1 MKAIPR
7 IIHQTWKSDL
17 VPMEYRGWQN
27 SWVRLNP
34 GFEYRLWTDRD
45 LDALVA
51 ERFPQL
57 LTLYRGYRHP
67 ICRVDLGRY
76 LVLKTFGGVY
86 ADLDCECLRP
96 IDDLLIAANFAIG
109 LEPESHVVLGKAVD
123 RGLSRILCPSFIASI
138 PDHSFWDHVL
148 NHAAAVGGEA
158 DILDATGPF
167 LLTRAYQDFPDRSQI
182 SLLSPD
188 LVYPVDKQE
197 CATGRTFDIEF
208 WERATRGAYV
218 VHYWAGSWWR
228 RTGISGDLPRD
239 FTVRL
244 INDRL
249 AGVSPPAS
257 RPSESPKIS
266 CIMLTGDSTELA
278 KRSIRGFLD
287 QSQADRELII
297 VDTGRDD
304 SLEELVRGMPDVH
317 LLRLG
322 GQRVPLNRLYMQAA
336 EAATGDFLCF
346 WEDDCLHDPQRL
358 EFQWAAIE
366 TAAADAS
373 LIVAPMIW
381 QPLEDRI
388 FVAKPQK
395 WASSLL
401 CDKKLVQHYF
411 DNGAAAARSVDR
423 LLNESRIAGIDVPRL
438 LLVTVDKADMQHRR
452 RWDVAWNFAR
462 RQYAG
467 LHSKAVLAEL
477 SKRLP
482 LEGHPLR
489 AAPPATLFGLDLFG
503 RMSAASGLG
512 SAARSTQAG
521 LTSAGISVRVHDI
534 EFHDTDLRIPFAE
547 GPSPAARHG
556 DGGTRINLVHA
567 NPETLTEGLA
577 SRIPSLASMRDR
589 FTIGY
594 WVWEAARIPGRW
606 RPLLPLVDE
615 IWVPS
620 SFVAQMLAP
629 DLPVP
634 VVVMP
639 HAVDP
644 PHPEQC
650 RSELGLPDDPYLF
663 LFLFDALS
671 TLERKNPVG
680 LIQSYRTAFPEASD
694 KSMLVIKTR
703 NLEPDDRRLLE
714 RAIAARADILLIEEG
729 YTAERTASL
738 IAACDCYVSLHRA
751 EGFGLSIAEAM
762 YFGKPVIATGHSGN
776 MDFMAPDRS
785 YSVSYRMQEL
795 AEPRSGFPAGTSW
808 AQPDLAMAAKIMR
821 HVVDRSD
828 EAREIGRRGALW
840 VRNQLSPEAVGAR
853 MKARLSALTVSGRI
867 HQARVPRP
875 VAISLPKSEPPPGGR
890 VLILTP
896 VKNAEVHLPRY
907 FALLERLEYD
917 PALLSA
923 GFLESDSSDNSFAML
938 RAWAKGDG
946 QRLRRL
952 QVTKHDFGY
961 QLRGRRWDP
970 VVQRQRRE
978 ILARSRNR
986 LLTALDDED
995 WVLWLDADLVDYPS
1009 DLLTR
1014 LLGAGKDI
1022 VVPHSVFPNGQIFDL
1037 NSFRIDPSRG
1047 GMEDPRYLLDGL
1059 FQPPR
1064 GEGRLYT
1071 DALRDEPLAPVDS
1084 VGGAALLVRADL
1096 HREGLIFPP
1105 FGYRGYIETEGLAM
1119 MAKDMGVT
1127 PFALPELSIT
1137 HAATSLRP

>member
-1 MKAIPR
+1 
-7 IIHQTWKSDL
+7 
-17 VPMEYRGWQN
+17 MEYRGWQN
-27 SWVRLNP
+27 SWARLNP

-45 LDALVA
+45 LDALVE
-51 ERFPQL
+51 ERFPHL
-57 LTLYRGYRHP
+57 LALYRGYRHP

-96 IDDLLIAANFAIG
+96 IDDLLVVADFAIG
-109 LEPESHVVLGKAVD
+109 LEPESHVALGKAVD

-138 PDHSFWDHVL
+138 PDHPFWDHVL
-148 NHAAAVGGEA
+148 DYAAAAGGEA

-208 WERATRGAYV
+208 WERATRRAYV

-228 RTGISGDLPRD
+228 RSGISGDLPRD
-239 FTVRL
+239 FTVRV
-244 INDRL
+244 INDR
-249 AGVSPPAS
+249 AGGMMPPAALRS
-257 RPSESPKIS
+257 APPKIS
-266 CIMLTGDSTELA
+266 CMMLTGDRTELA

-287 QSQADRELII
+287 QSHADRELVI

-304 SLEELVRGMPDVH
+304 ALEETVRGMPNVR
-317 LLRLG
+317 LLRPG
-322 GQRVPLNRLYMQAA
+322 RQRVPQHSLYLQAA
-336 EAATGDFLCF
+336 EAAAGDFLCF
-346 WEDDCLHDPQRL
+346 WDDHCLHDPQRL
-358 EFQWAAIE
+358 EFQWTAIE
-366 TAAADAS
+366 TAAAEAS

-388 FVAKPQK
+388 FVARPQK
-395 WASSLL
+395 WANSLL
-401 CDKKLVQHYF
+401 CDKSLFHRYF
-411 DNGAAAARSVDR
+411 GNGATAARSVDR
-423 LLNESRIAGIDVPRL
+423 LLNESRIAGIDIPRL
-438 LLVTVDKADMQHRR
+438 LLVTIDKADVQHRQ

-467 LHSKAVLAEL
+467 LHGKAVLAEL

-482 LEGHPLR
+482 LEDHPLR
-489 AAPPATLFGLDLFG
+489 FATPVTHVCLDLFG

-512 SAARSTQAG
+512 SAARSTQVA
-521 LTSAGISVRVHDI
+521 LTSAGIPVRVHDI
-534 EFHDTDLRIPFAE
+534 EFHDADVRIPFAE
-547 GPSPAARHG
+547 GPPAAKLG

-567 NPETLTEGLA
+567 NPETLAEGLA
-577 SRIPSLASMRDR
+577 GGFPSLHSVRDR

-594 WVWEAARIPGRW
+594 WVWEAARIPARW

-620 SFVAQMLAP
+620 NFVAQMIAP

-644 PHPEQC
+644 PRPERC
-650 RSELGLPDDPYLF
+650 RSELGLPSDRFLF

-671 TLERKNPVG
+671 TLERKNPIG
-680 LIQSYRTAFPEASD
+680 LIQSYLTAFPEASD
-694 KSMLVIKTR
+694 RTMLVIKTKD
-703 NLEPDDRRLLE
+703 LDPDDRGLLE
-714 RAIAARADILLIEEG
+714 SAIGARTDILLIEES

-785 YSVSYRMQEL
+785 YPVAYRMQEI
-795 AEPRSGFPAGTSW
+795 AEPRSGFPAGTRW
-808 AQPDLAMAAKIMR
+808 AEPDLAAAAKIMR
-821 HVVDRSD
+821 QVVDRPG
-828 EAREIGRRGALW
+828 EAQERGRRGALW
-840 VRNQLSPEAVGAR
+840 VRTHLSPEAVGAR
-853 MKARLSALTVSGRI
+853 MKARISALTVSGRI
-867 HQARVPRP
+867 QQVRLPRP
-875 VAISLPKSEPPPGGR
+875 VACSVRKSGPPRGSGGR

-896 VKNAEVHLPRY
+896 VKNAEIHLPRY

-917 PALLSA
+917 PAQLSA
-923 GFLESDSSDNSFAML
+923 AFLEGDSSDRSFAML
-938 RAWAKGDG
+938 NAWAEGAG
-946 QRLRRL
+946 RRLRRVSVL
-952 QVTKHDFGY
+952 KHDFDYRLSG
-961 QLRGRRWDP
+961 LRWDP

-995 WVLWLDADLVDYPS
+995 WVLWLDADLVDYPP
-1009 DLLTR
+1009 DLLAR
-1014 LLGAGKDI
+1014 LLAAGKDI
-1022 VVPHSVFPNGQIFDL
+1022 VVPHSRFPNGRTFDL

-1047 GMEDPRYLLDGL
+1047 GVEDPRYLLDGL

-1071 DALRDEPLAPVDS
+1071 DAFRDEPLAPLDS
-1084 VGGAALLVRADL
+1084 VGGTALLVRADL

-1127 PFALPELSIT
+1127 PFALPDVSIT
-1137 HAATSLRP
+1137 HAASSPSQES